1 MIRKWKK
8 IKKNFCIFTLNRL
21 KNFCFAPSIFILWIN
36 IYASIQAEVSKKN
49 IKKNIEDIF
58 RVISW
63 RAKAT
68 KRILPTC
75 MRVSVWEGKKWIKA
89 LDIVPM
95 NESFPSYVFC
105 NINSCLT
112 SLSPSV
118 FHHHH
123 HHHMRLNGCKEI
135 KNERNKR
142 LLRIFSIFIRQQG
155 RIPFEYI
162 FFVWSVKCDR
172 IESY

>member
-1 MIRKWKK
+1 MKK
-8 IKKNFCIFTLNRL
+8 KFHIFTLKRL
-21 KNFCFAPSIFILWIN
+21 KNFCFAPSFSILW
-36 IYASIQAEVSKKN
+36 IYASIQAEVSKKS

-68 KRILPTC
+68 KRIFPTC
-75 MRVSVWEGKKWIKA
+75 VWVSEWEEKKWIKA
-89 LDIVPM
+89 LDIVSM
-95 NESFPSYVFC
+95 NESFPSSVFC

-123 HHHMRLNGCKEI
+123 HMRLNGCKDI
-135 KNERNKR
+135 KKMRETRGFWEHF
-142 LLRIFSIFIRQQG
+142 LYF
-155 RIPFEYI
+155 
-162 FFVWSVKCDR
+162 
-172 IESY
+172 